1 MQAEGYQNAAYIEIP
16 FDIYEVF
23 GKKWIKVKATF
34 DKVVYRG
41 LVLNMGGTTHIL
53 GLLFK

>member
-53 GLLFK
+53 GFK